1 MKKILLL
8 TSESLNLK
16 SGGGLANKAFFDSL
30 VLRYPDSV
38 DVVQIAHS
46 LTDVDHDN
54 FYFVP
59 EISKAGQV
67 LWLLRG
73 RYHRLYQWMPSF
85 LAKHGKEYSYCI
97 LNASTYAD
105 TIDMMSDYGI
115 KTAVIHHNYEVRY
128 QMDNRLPST
137 LFGFTPYMVERNE
150 RLALNKAELNM
161 YLTEYDKETIISKYN
176 ISSNLDKHV
185 VVGMYEP
192 RVVTDSFDNSDDLA
206 LNDKVLAICGSLSG
220 LQTEQSVFDV
230 FENYYNI
237 MAEQYSGD
245 FKLIIAGRNPSEKL
259 VAKCNMHENVV
270 LKANPE
276 NMFKTI
282 DKAGIFICPVN
293 CGSGLKLRIMD
304 GLKLGMPILTH
315 EVSARGYEQYRK
327 FKWFQVYNDKQSFA
341 AGLRNIVSLIEL
353 NGNLR
358 NEIKTEYNNY
368 FSFENG
374 NRRFIKCIESFC
386 K

>member
-1 MKKILLL
+1 M
-8 TSESLNLK
+8 
-16 SGGGLANKAFFDSL
+16 
-30 VLRYPDSV
+30 
-38 DVVQIAHS
+38 
-46 LTDVDHDN
+46 
-54 FYFVP
+54 
-59 EISKAGQV
+59 
-67 LWLLRG
+67 
-73 RYHRLYQWMPSF
+73 
-85 LAKHGKEYSYCI
+85 
-97 LNASTYAD
+97 NASTYAD

-176 ISSNLDKHV
+176 ISSHLDKHV

-237 MAEQYSGD
+237 IAEQYSGD